1 MSPGLRRD
9 AMSGTRMRRGPPNVP
24 GEHRAGHGCTEGS
37 RRPELLQAEHRQDPG
52 SGDCHGGG
60 RPLSAVS
67 QYGDT
72 GTHRERSAAPGGG
85 GGRRGAQPGR
95 PGATRAPPAV
105 RGRPGAGARHGG
117 AARRLA
123 SPERLPGLSRGPG
136 RLLPALAARGA
147 DGRPGREYRGGGA
160 AEGGGHHPL
169 WCFSSPRNSPGS
181 LWLPLRPHLRRL
193 ILVNSRPL
201 ECSPLSPPSF
211 YKVRRKS
218 RILVLTPLAGCSS
231 AQCREVPSARHGLI
245 RAGIPAGHSQWVGVC
260 VKPSD
265 SR

>member
-1 MSPGLRRD
+1 MSPGPCRG
-9 AMSGTRMRRGPPNVP
+9 AMPGTRMCQRPPNAS

-37 RRPELLQAEHRQDPG
+37 QRPELLQTEHHQDTG
-52 SGDCHGGG
+52 SGGCHGWG
-60 RPLSAVS
+60 RPLSAVPR
-67 QYGDT
+67 YGDT

-117 AARRLA
+117 AARRFA

-169 WCFSSPRNSPGS
+169 WCFSSLGNRPGS
-181 LWLPLRPHLRRL
+181 LWLPLGLHLPCL
-193 ILVNSRPL
+193 TLVNPQ
-201 ECSPLSPPSF
+201 P
-211 YKVRRKS
+211 
-218 RILVLTPLAGCSS
+218 
-231 AQCREVPSARHGLI
+231 
-245 RAGIPAGHSQWVGVC
+245 
-260 VKPSD
+260 
-265 SR
+265 